1 MRSEALLDKSLTCD
15 FFFLVQME
23 WSEANG
29 AEKVVLIWNLE
40 NRNIHCQIFQ
50 TILSKCMLS
59 HVFLSA
65 SPFLKKVKFHK
76 LIFPVA
82 VVFLFNKI
90 LSVQ

>member
-1 MRSEALLDKSLTCD
+1 METVNTVI

-23 WSEANG
+23 WPEANG

-40 NRNIHCQIFQ
+40 NRNIHLGQIFQ
-50 TILSKCMLS
+50 TIPSKCMLS
-59 HVFLSA
+59 YVLLSA